1 MPRLTWIILAFSI
14 FGSKIPLF
22 GKISPK
28 NQNFLFKMKLGVL
41 ANSNTLNL
49 MVKFSRPLLDQKHPF
64 RTICFQKVK
73 NICLKWKLV
82 PWLIRLRC
90 FFSDIYLSPFGLE
103 IFFWNNCYLKSQKD
117 LFKMRAATFIS
128 SNILSSVVM
137 FICLALDGK

>member
-1 MPRLTWIILAFSI
+1 MVPRLIQICWMVMFIFHHLDEEIPFWTDLLQKFKIVQLRWELVPRLTWIILAFSI

-49 MVKFSRPLLDQKHPF
+49 LVKFSRPLLDQKHPF

-73 NICLKWKLV
+73 NICLKWKLL
-82 PWLIRLRC
+82 PWLIQLRW
-90 FFSDIYLSPFGLE
+90 
-103 IFFWNNCYLKSQKD
+103 IF
-117 LFKMRAATFIS
+117 
-128 SNILSSVVM
+128 
-137 FICLALDGK
+137 